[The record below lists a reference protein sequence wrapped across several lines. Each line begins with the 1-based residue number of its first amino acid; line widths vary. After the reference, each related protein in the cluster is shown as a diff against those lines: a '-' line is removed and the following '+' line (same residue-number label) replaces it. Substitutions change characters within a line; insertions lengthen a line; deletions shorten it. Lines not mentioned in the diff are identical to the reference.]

1 MAREHDGTG
10 GGQAGDVAGD
20 AAGHVAGGVA
30 EGGPVSPLW
39 TVMAALVGLDFLLG
53 VAAIVSVPFGR
64 ASVWLPVKG
73 RAVYVAHGVIGAALG
88 AGALVLLAR
97 YGSSAHRISRLG
109 ARTGVAGILVGL
121 AGGLL
126 AVDHPARL
134 AGMAL
139 MLLGSLVAGI
149 GYLMPGLEAHDR
161 KERAE
166 LEARYPEDGPSPYG

>member
-10 GGQAGDVAGD
+10 GEQTDD
-20 AAGHVAGGVA
+20 AA
-30 EGGPVSPLW
+30 EGEPVGALW

-73 RAVYVAHGVIGAALG
+73 RAVYAAHGVVGAALG
-88 AGALVLLAR
+88 VGALVLLAR
-97 YGSSAHRISRLG
+97 FGSSAHRISRLG
-109 ARTGVAGILVGL
+109 AKTGVAGIVVGL

-126 AVDHPARL
+126 AVDHPVRL
-134 AGMAL
+134 VGMAL

-166 LEARYPEDGPSPYG
+166 LEARYPEDGPPPYG